1 MQQNP
6 IETIFIVA
14 SLLIC
19 IIGFMAFGLHTRTS
33 MNEKI
38 SLELK
43 KHTQLYEMTSEYFF
57 EYDYKQDK
65 FDNFYARKGY

>member
-43 KHTQLYEMTSEYFF
+43 TYSVV
-57 EYDYKQDK
+57 
-65 FDNFYARKGY
+65 

>member
-1 MQQNP
+1 MQSIVYQNTTYRQDFSLLYIMQQNP

-43 KHTQLYEMTSEYFF
+43 NILSCMK
-57 EYDYKQDK
+57 
-65 FDNFYARKGY
+65 